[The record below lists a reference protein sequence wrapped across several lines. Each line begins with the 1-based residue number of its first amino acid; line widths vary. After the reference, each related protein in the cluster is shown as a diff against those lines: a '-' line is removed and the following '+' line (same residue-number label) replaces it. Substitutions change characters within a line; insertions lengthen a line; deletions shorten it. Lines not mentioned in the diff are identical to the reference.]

1 MLRSDMD
8 RYIQLRQIAGF
19 KLSNES
25 LMLRSFITVAESHGD
40 RYIRT
45 VRVIEWASQASS
57 AVQRNRRLSAI
68 RHFAQALQAE
78 DDRHQVPPRDAFGSS
93 MHRRPPPYIF
103 SQDEITRLIDVAGQ
117 LKPTG
122 SIRPK
127 MLAMLFGLLASTGL
141 RISEALA
148 LRVQD
153 VTADGLLI
161 LETKFQKSRLV
172 PLHDT
177 TRAALERYIV
187 DRVQTAAGTDA
198 LFVSINGKV
207 PGYYGVKDVFNRLVT
222 AMGLQQARNGGL
234 PHIHDLRHTFAV
246 RSLERLGGDRKA
258 VSRHMTALS
267 TYLGHTHVTGTYW
280 YLEATPV
287 LLGQIA
293 EAAETLHREGRR

>member
-1 MLRSDMD
+1 ME

-19 KLSNES
+19 KLANET
-25 LMLRSFITVAESHGD
+25 LMLHSFITLAESHGD
-40 RYIRT
+40 RHIRT
-45 VRVIEWASQASS
+45 DRVLEWASQASS
-57 AVQRNRRLSAI
+57 PAQRNRRLSAI

-78 DDRHQVPPRDAFGSS
+78 DDRHQVPPCDAFGNAI
-93 MHRRPPPYIF
+93 HRRPPPYIF
-103 SQDEITRLIDVAGQ
+103 SPDEIARLIEVAGQ
-117 LKPTG
+117 LKPAG

-127 MLAMLFGLLASTGL
+127 MLAMLFGLLAATGL

-153 VTADGLLI
+153 VTADGLMI

-177 TRAALERYIV
+177 TRAVLDRYLAA
-187 DRVQTAAGTDA
+187 RAQTAAGSDA
-198 LFVSINGKV
+198 LFVGINGKV
-207 PGYYGVKDVFNRLVT
+207 PGYYGVKDVFDRVVM
-222 AMGLQQARNGGL
+222 AMGLRRARNGGL

-246 RSLERLGGDRKA
+246 RSLERFRGDRKA

-267 TYLGHTHVTGTYW
+267 TYLGHTRVTDTYW

-287 LLGQIA
+287 LLEQIA
-293 EAAETLHREGRR
+293 EAAETLHREGNR